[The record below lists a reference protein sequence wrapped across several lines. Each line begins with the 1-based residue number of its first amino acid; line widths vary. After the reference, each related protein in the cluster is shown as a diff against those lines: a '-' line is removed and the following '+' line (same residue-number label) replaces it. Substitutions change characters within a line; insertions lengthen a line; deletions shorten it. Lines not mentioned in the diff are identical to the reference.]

1 LVARLYPSMARARA
15 RARGSTSSG
24 SARAHPTSNLQ
35 RRSDGTGCTD
45 HMQHATC
52 NMRHATC
59 DVQHATH
66 NMQHTTCNTEH
77 ATHNMAGAREA
88 LQGRGSHVAIT
99 GASYGA
105 HMPCGLQSVRL
116 GADSPAVEGVHGAG
130 MLCERECDGRNQ
142 PRLLLLVMLPDL
154 RTARHDAMCNA
165 QHATCTRQQ
174 PCNVQHRAFSSFFHA
189 AACHATP
196 PHPTPPH
203 ANPRRTPARR
213 GAHSIPARTR
223 RRYLLARIP
232 FQCRYDSTARSRR
245 KGSHRRVRV
254 HRPQPQLERPQR
266 DGTQRCTRVLHVVRC
281 ALSVARCL
289 SHVVRCTLRVA
300 RCPLHVVRCAL
311 HVFRCTLSVA
321 RYPLHVS
328 TTKRGTAVARCRLH
342 VARCLLNVA
351 CCLSHVV
358 C

>member
-1 LVARLYPSMARARA
+1 MERAA
-15 RARGSTSSG
+15 QT
-24 SARAHPTSNLQ
+24 
-35 RRSDGTGCTD
+35 
-45 HMQHATC
+45 TC
-52 NMRHATC
+52 NMRRATC
-59 DVQHATH
+59 D
-66 NMQHTTCNTEH
+66 MQH

-130 MLCERECDGRNQ
+130 MLCERKCDGRNQ

-213 GAHSIPARTR
+213 GAHSIPARKRAVAICLRAFHSSAITTR
-223 RRYLLARIP
+223 RRAAAGRFP
-232 FQCRYDSTARSRR
+232 RC
-245 KGSHRRVRV
+245 VPV
-254 HRPQPQLERPQR
+254 HRPSPSWNGRSATGLSGAHACCTLSVARCPLHVA
-266 DGTQRCTRVLHVVRC
+266 RCTYSVALCPLHVIRCTLARRREVQLTKRGTAVPLFVVLLRVVGCTLRVVRCTLHVVCRT
-281 ALSVARCL
+281 LSVARCL
-289 SHVVRCTLRVA
+289 SR
-300 RCPLHVVRCAL
+300 
-311 HVFRCTLSVA
+311 
-321 RYPLHVS
+321 
-328 TTKRGTAVARCRLH
+328 
-342 VARCLLNVA
+342 
-351 CCLSHVV
+351 VV